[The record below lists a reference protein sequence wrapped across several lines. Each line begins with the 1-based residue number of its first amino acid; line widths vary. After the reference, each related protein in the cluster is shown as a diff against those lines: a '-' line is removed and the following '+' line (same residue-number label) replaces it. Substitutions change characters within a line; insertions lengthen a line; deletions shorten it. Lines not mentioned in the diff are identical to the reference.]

1 MNVLVTGA
9 TGFIGRHLIER
20 LTHEGAHT
28 RALVLSIE
36 DASAIESLGVEIV
49 HGDIRD
55 YQAVERAMK
64 DCQLVFHLAA
74 KTEAPGLPRKIFR
87 AVNVQGTENIA
98 RAALSAGAGRLVF
111 ASSTSVYGRFTENRV
126 IDEDTPTKP
135 DSPYGESKMLAER
148 ILVSHHVRDGLPVV
162 VARIVDVL
170 GPGAVSWLGLF
181 RSIAS
186 GHFRLIGSGDNYY
199 HPVDVADVIDGLVL
213 CGTVKGVEGRTYVIT
228 GREQLQ
234 LHELIQMIGE
244 EVGMPHLPE
253 SLPAAPLYL
262 YMILNR
268 LIYAYSGCRLP
279 RSDRIGF
286 FLSHR
291 RFDIFRASQELGYA
305 PKVSMKE
312 SLHRTAEWFK
322 AQGYIQTHF
331 N

>member
-9 TGFIGRHLIER
+9 TGFIGRHLSER
-20 LTHEGAHT
+20 LTNEGHPV
-28 RALVLSIE
+28 RAFVLPGVSAAWLDALSI
-36 DASAIESLGVEIV
+36 EIV
-49 HGDIRD
+49 HGDVRD
-55 YQAVERAMK
+55 YPAVERAMK

-74 KTEAPGLPRKIFR
+74 QTEMPELPRKIFQ
-87 AVNVQGTENIA
+87 AVNVQGTENVV
-98 RAALSAGAGRLVF
+98 RAALSTHAGRLVF
-111 ASSTSVYGRFTENRV
+111 ASSTSVYGRVTENRV
-126 IDEDTPTKP
+126 IDENTPTKP

-148 ILVSHHVRDGLPVV
+148 IVISHYVQEGLPVV

-170 GPGAVSWLGLF
+170 GPGAMSWLGLF

-228 GREQLQ
+228 GREQLR
-234 LHELIQMIGE
+234 LYELIRMIGE

-253 SLPAAPLYL
+253 SLPAGPLYL

-268 LIYAYSGCRLP
+268 LVYMWTGRRLP
-279 RSDRIGF
+279 RADRIGF

-291 RFDIFRASQELGYA
+291 RFDLTRPQRELGYA
-305 PKVSMKE
+305 PKVNIKE
-312 SLHRTAEWFK
+312 SVHRMAAWFK
-322 AQGYIQTHF
+322 AQGYI
-331 N
+331 